1 MECNT
6 FSSSYLY
13 LHHSLLLSYHL
24 SLHHILICRLHVY
37 GVDFRNLTALEW
49 FCSYVISNYDRLDAI
64 VNNAA
69 QTVRRPPA
77 YYAHLLEGELMLTHL
92 AAGAESNAH
101 SNSDDT
107 IGSSSSSSS
116 SAAQSARSVLRHQT
130 LFASSLSAAVNASED
145 KHIESGNA
153 ESTAPHSAETHT
165 SISPHATGGVL
176 SDRNTQSVPR
186 GIQMTPSITSSDMT
200 QIMLTKVC
208 VNCSVFFSLLL
219 YPTQFCPVYFYSV
232 LSFVLILLILFY
244 IFFGE
249 AEYNA

>member
-1 MECNT
+1 MECDT
-6 FSSSYLY
+6 FSPSYLY
-13 LHHSLLLSYHL
+13 LHHSLLLSYYL
-24 SLHHILICRLHVY
+24 SLRIICTCRLHVY

-92 AAGAESNAH
+92 AADAESNAH

-107 IGSSSSSSS
+107 NGNSSSTSSSSSSN

-130 LFASSLSAAVNASED
+130 LFASSLSAAVNASGD

-208 VNCSVFFSLLL
+208 VNCSVLFCVLCCFILLCSVLCNSSPSSLL
-219 YPTQFCPVYFYSV
+219 F
-232 LSFVLILLILFY
+232 
-244 IFFGE
+244 
-249 AEYNA
+249 